1 MNLPLVVEASLIT
14 ATYVGISLI
23 VVWYVKKYRGDQFS
37 ASTAAALLLTGI
49 AGAYLYA
56 LGHPLICKC
65 NYVKLWHGVTFSSE
79 NSQHISDWYTFSHV
93 IHGFA
98 FYWLLSL
105 FARRMPASRKLLI
118 AIIIE
123 AAWEIFENTDF
134 VINRYR
140 EVTISLDYY
149 GDSVL
154 NSICDIGAMVLGFI
168 MARKWPVWLI
178 VALAIGMELFVGYMI
193 RDNLTLNIIMLL
205 YPNDAV
211 LNWQSTP
218 ML

>member
-1 MNLPLVVEASLIT
+1 MAL
-14 ATYVGISLI
+14 YVGVAVLM
-23 VVWYVKKYRGDQFS
+23 VWYVKKYRGDR
-37 ASTAAALLLTGI
+37 TAATVAVALAMTAL
-49 AGAYLYA
+49 AGGFLYA

-65 NYVKLWHGVTFSSE
+65 GYVKLWHGVTVSSE

-93 IHGFA
+93 IHGFV
-98 FYWLLSL
+98 FYWLLTI
-105 FARRMPASRKLLI
+105 FARRIPASRRLLI

-154 NSICDIGAMVLGFI
+154 NSLFDIGAMVLGFF
-168 MARKWPVWLI
+168 MARTWPVWVI
-178 VALAIGMELFVGYMI
+178 IALAVVMEIYVGYMI
-193 RDNLTLNIIMLL
+193 RDNLTLNIIMLI
-205 YPNDAV
+205 YPHPAILD
-211 LNWQSTP
+211 WQSAPT
-218 ML
+218 L

>member
-1 MNLPLVVEASLIT
+1 MSLLASASLIT
-14 ATYVGISLI
+14 ASYVALSLGI
-23 VVWYVKKYRGDQFS
+23 VWLVKKYKGDS
-37 ASTAAALLLTGI
+37 VAAAVAAALLLTGI
-49 AGAYLYA
+49 AGAFLYA

-65 NYVKLWHGVTFSSE
+65 NYVKLWHGVTISSE

-93 IHGFA
+93 IHGFI
-98 FYWLLSL
+98 FYWLLWV
-105 FARRMPASRKLLI
+105 FARRMPASRRLLI

-154 NSICDIGAMVLGFI
+154 NSICDIGAMVLGFFL
-168 MARKWPVWLI
+168 ARRWPVWVI
-178 VALAIGMELFVGYMI
+178 IALAVVMEVYVGYAI
-193 RDNLTLNIIMLL
+193 RDNLTLNIIMLI
-205 YPNDAV
+205 YPHPTI
-211 LNWQSTP
+211 LQWQSGG
-218 ML
+218 